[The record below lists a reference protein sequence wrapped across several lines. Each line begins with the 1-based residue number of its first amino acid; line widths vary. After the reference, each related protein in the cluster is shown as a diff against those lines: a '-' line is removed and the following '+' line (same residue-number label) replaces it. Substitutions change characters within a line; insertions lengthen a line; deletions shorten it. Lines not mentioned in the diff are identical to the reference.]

1 MEPALFDRLL
11 PIATAEVQ
19 NAIAELPENLREAA
33 QAIATTFE
41 SKPNAGFIADG
52 IEVDTLGLFLGE
64 AMADPPSSHP
74 QPTQIILFLENL
86 WEFSGTDEPVFR
98 EEARITYLHELGH
111 YFGFDED
118 DLEERGMD

>member
-52 IEVDTLGLFLGE
+52 IERAGSADRIVGLALS
-64 AMADPPSSHP
+64 AS
-74 QPTQIILFLENL
+74 
-86 WEFSGTDEPVFR
+86 
-98 EEARITYLHELGH
+98 
-111 YFGFDED
+111 
-118 DLEERGMD
+118 